1 MYRVCLTTQGRLIG
15 MLSGGDDRLDLM
27 DARLETVRRNA
38 LNAGYKED
46 EIIVKWATD
55 EEWAAIL
62 AAETAPTYAD
72 LRRAAYPPVADFLDA
87 RVKQHSMD
95 STIRAAG
102 AVQEEEY
109 LLACLGVKQK
119 YPKV

>member
-1 MYRVCLTTQGRLIG
+1 MQSRATEGTLI
-15 MLSGGDDRLDLM
+15 
-27 DARLETVRRNA
+27 ANA
-38 LNAGYKED
+38 LAAGYAEEDIEEKE
-46 EIIVKWATD
+46 VTA

-87 RVKQHSMD
+87 RVKQHSLD

-102 AVQEEEY
+102 AVQEEAY
-109 LLACLGVKQK
+109 LTACLEVKERF
-119 YPKV
+119 PKPQA